1 MKDNSCTYDHEKLMS
16 EIIPIL
22 IHRISSSLLNETYLV
37 ECSTMM
43 GDRLI
48 HPPITHL
55 LFLLFLL
62 FLPQGVMEM
71 FNEKTSST
79 RT

>member
-1 MKDNSCTYDHEKLMS
+1 MKDNSCTYEHEKLMS

-43 GDRLI
+43 GELLI
-48 HPPITHL
+48 HPPIAHL
-55 LFLLFLL
+55 LFFSFLL
-62 FLPQGVMEM
+62 FLPRGVMETL
-71 FNEKTSST
+71 N
-79 RT
+79 